1 MGGEGAESEAIYGL
15 YLIFKIIL
23 YKQFRKNYSNFLN
36 CLILEDGFDRLSRN
50 VGNKLSLY
58 AA

>member
-1 MGGEGAESEAIYGL
+1 VGGEGAESEAIYGL

-50 VGNKLSLY
+50 VGNKLPIY
-58 AA
+58 TT